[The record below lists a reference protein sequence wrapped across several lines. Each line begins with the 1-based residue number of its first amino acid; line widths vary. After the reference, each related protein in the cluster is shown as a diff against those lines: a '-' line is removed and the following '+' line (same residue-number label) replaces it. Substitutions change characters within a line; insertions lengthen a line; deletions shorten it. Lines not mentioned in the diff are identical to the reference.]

1 MRKRYGCGRWPSTSP
16 LTPASRCM
24 RCATPTSPS
33 TLASGSLFCP
43 KMSYF
48 TRVSGVMV
56 KCSEIIDCG
65 RTEQKT
71 ARCYCLLVVKLVVK
85 RSGLLCRSCKSCNP
99 LNKRIP
105 RLPILFCCKLLLIA
119 DTLSSIVFS
128 WLSLIFL
135 YVIFKIDLYFI

>member
-1 MRKRYGCGRWPSTSP
+1 MP
-16 LTPASRCM
+16 LSRFCP
-24 RCATPTSPS
+24 RALVIEIVVIPRLSAILCR
-33 TLASGSLFCP
+33 TLPQSAKVCIIIKLKCRGIRIIFLSLFCFSLFCP
-43 KMSYF
+43 QMSCF

-105 RLPILFCCKLLLIA
+105 RLPILFCCK
-119 DTLSSIVFS
+119 
-128 WLSLIFL
+128 
-135 YVIFKIDLYFI
+135 